1 MKALVLKTFIDKNTG
16 IQHLEGSTIE
26 CAIDRGQF
34 LAEKGFAK
42 ILGDVKAEPVETKEA
57 KAENKPKTTKA
68 APKKTTT
75 TKKKS

>member
-1 MKALVLKTFIDKNTG
+1 MKVLVLKTFIDKNTG
-16 IQHLEGSTIE
+16 MQHLEGSTIE
-26 CAIDRGQF
+26 CAVDRGQF

-42 ILGDVKAEPVETKEA
+42 VLGDVKKAEPVETKEA
-57 KAENKPKTTKA
+57 KAEDKPKTKA

>member
-16 IQHLEGSTIE
+16 MQHLEGDTIE
-26 CAIDRGQF
+26 CAVDRGQF

-42 ILGDVKAEPVETKEA
+42 ILGEIKAEPVEAKETKKE
-57 KAENKPKTTKA
+57 EKPKTKT

-75 TKKKS
+75 AKKKS

>member
-26 CAIDRGQF
+26 CAVDRGQF

-42 ILGDVKAEPVETKEA
+42 VLGDVKAEPIETKEA
-57 KAENKPKTTKA
+57 KAEDKQKTKTATK
-68 APKKTTT
+68 KTT

>member
-16 IQHLEGSTIE
+16 MQHLQGDVIE
-26 CAIDRGQF
+26 CAVDRGQF

-42 ILGDVKAEPVETKEA
+42 VLGDVKAEPVETKEA
-57 KAENKPKTTKA
+57 KAEDKPKTKA

>member
-26 CAIDRGQF
+26 CAVDRGQF

-42 ILGDVKAEPVETKEA
+42 VLGDVKAEPVESKEA
-57 KAENKPKTTKA
+57 KAEDKSKTKTATK
-68 APKKTTT
+68 KTT

>member
-26 CAIDRGQF
+26 CAVDRGQF

-42 ILGDVKAEPVETKEA
+42 VLGDVKAEPVESKEA
-57 KAENKPKTTKA
+57 KAEDKPKTKTATK
-68 APKKTTT
+68 KTT

>member
-26 CAIDRGQF
+26 CAVDRGQF

-42 ILGDVKAEPVETKEA
+42 VLGDVKAEPVETKEA
-57 KAENKPKTTKA
+57 KAEDKPKTKTATK
-68 APKKTTT
+68 KTT